1 MKLLGSTKKEF
12 DQDKDQE
19 NVPKLQ
25 AVKVIL
31 VHCNLVNNNYQ
42 LASKALF
49 RLIANKQFDQLINAS
64 PHSLTMLN
72 TTRTE
77 FSFIDI
83 RFTDQNSKEF
93 EIKEDVNLTLM
104 IG

>member
-1 MKLLGSTKKEF
+1 MCQNYTSCESCFSALY
-12 DQDKDQE
+12 
-19 NVPKLQ
+19 
-25 AVKVIL
+25 
-31 VHCNLVNNNYQ
+31 LVNNNYQ

>member
-19 NVPKLQ
+19 NVLKLQ

-49 RLIANKQFDQLINAS
+49 RLIANKKFGQLINAS

-72 TTRTE
+72 TTKAE

-83 RFTDQNSKEF
+83 RLTDQIARNLKEKKML
-93 EIKEDVNLTLM
+93 I
-104 IG
+104 